1 MMRRRVPGRVMVLV
15 GGAALL
21 GAGAIALALDRPA
34 GYGVRVDF
42 RAAIGPPPSPGSAQA
57 AADRAAFA
65 RTVAGIGGPRWQQAG
80 RQVFPTGPGGMAEIG
95 CAIGRQ
101 VSPATTPVTS
111 RMVADAVADLKVT
124 VDSAKA
130 FYKRDRPYV
139 GSDDTRTCDPR
150 TLGALG
156 GSTGGTLS
164 YAYPSGH
171 AAQGRLVALVLG
183 AAVAGRAAV
192 IAAWG
197 ERLGDNRITCRVHWP
212 SDVAAG
218 RRLGDAVY
226 ARLAVQPRFH
236 ADVAAARTEL
246 AKAPPAK
253 DCATPPA

>member
-1 MMRRRVPGRVMVLV
+1 MIRRRVLVV

-21 GAGAIALALDRPA
+21 GVGAITFALDRPA

-42 RAAIGPPPSPGSAQA
+42 RAVMGPPPAPGSAQA
-57 AADRAAFA
+57 VAERVGFA
-65 RTVAGIGGPRWQQAG
+65 RTVAGIGGPRWQQGA
-80 RQVFPTGPGGMAEIG
+80 RQVFPSGPGVMAEIG

-111 RMVADAVADLKVT
+111 RMVADAVADLKVP
-124 VDSAKA
+124 VDAAKA

-139 GSDDTRTCDPR
+139 GSADTRTCDPR
-150 TLGALG
+150 TLGSLG
-156 GSTGGTLS
+156 GKTGGTLS

-183 AAVAGRAAV
+183 AAVPGRAAV

-226 ARLAVQPRFH
+226 ARLAVESRFR
-236 ADVAAARTEL
+236 ADVAAARAEL